1 MAKSKDQIIA
11 DIGNKLYDL
20 KLNLLDE
27 IDLYHQ
33 YFKLTPEVLT
43 WVLPVALLNDAS
55 KTAIRQVDV
64 LPA

>member
-1 MAKSKDQIIA
+1 
-11 DIGNKLYDL
+11 LYDL